1 MDGSACT
8 LSQVTPVYQL
18 LITTIVNLF
27 NTQNKILLFKGER
40 IHELM
45 AQGSENNAP
54 SKGLS
59 GFLLP
64 SFLLPF
70 FQSGQRNFW
79 VQLCWIFLFI
89 KQDPHLYSWGG
100 GVKPDWLNAAVSR
113 GFVLAI
119 KSEPKKKPAWWCVLI
134 IPELRRRRKEAI
146 LGYLVCSWPI
156 EEAFKGE
163 AWTVPKES
171 RPGCPLASISGICT
185 HMQLHKHAQHICTVS
200 KRAVSTCACVLLWW
214 AQVMNPAS

>member
-1 MDGSACT
+1 MPQVKASLAFSCP
-8 LSQVTPVYQL
+8 LSC
-18 LITTIVNLF
+18 
-27 NTQNKILLFKGER
+27 
-40 IHELM
+40 
-45 AQGSENNAP
+45 S
-54 SKGLS
+54 
-59 GFLLP
+59 
-64 SFLLPF
+64 PF
-70 FQSGQRNFW
+70 FNLVRGISGYSFAGYSSSSSRTH
-79 VQLCWIFLFI
+79 IFI
-89 KQDPHLYSWGG
+89 PG